1 MRASSLLTGLGAC
14 AGAGALAG
22 CAALVYGNR
31 VGLTRFT
38 TRFEQ
43 VTLSRAGAES
53 GGVAPAETP
62 LRVLHISDIHYVPGQ
77 RRKVEW
83 LKSLAELKPDLVV
96 NTGDNLSHQ
105 EAGPEVLEALE
116 PLLEFP
122 GVFVP
127 GSNDYYAPRRKNPL
141 RYFRGPSEL
150 DEDAVELPW
159 EDFFSGL
166 EESGWVNLTNRTWS
180 TTVNGRRLLFS
191 GVDDPH
197 IGLDEFQGW
206 PAAPENE
213 SGALRIGVA
222 HAPVS
227 SILQQFAQG
236 SSEDRPPENPPHEDQ
251 PSADLVLCG
260 HTHGGQ
266 ICLPGGHALV
276 TNCDLPRRQ
285 AKGLSSIRTPGGR
298 EVRLHVSAGI
308 GTSATAQVRL
318 NCPPEATLLS
328 LYH

>member
-22 CAALVYGNR
+22 GAALLYGNR

-43 VTLSRAGAES
+43 VQLSRPLAGS
-53 GGVAPAETP
+53 GDGEQTGSA
-62 LRVLHISDIHYVPGQ
+62 LRILHISDIHYVPGQ
-77 RRKVEW
+77 CRKVEW
-83 LKSLAELKPDLVV
+83 LKSLAGLKPDLVI

-105 EAGPEVLEALE
+105 KAGPEVLAALE

-127 GSNDYYAPRRKNPL
+127 GSNDYYAPKRKNPL
-141 RYFRGPSEL
+141 RYFRGPSSL

-159 EDFFSGL
+159 KDFFSGL
-166 EESGWVNLTNRTWS
+166 EEGGWVNLANRTWS
-180 TTVNGRRLLFS
+180 TAVNGHRLLFS

-206 PAAPENE
+206 PAAPKPE
-213 SGALRIGVA
+213 SSALRIGVA

-227 SILQQFAQG
+227 SILQQFAQATL
-236 SSEDRPPENPPHEDQ
+236 EDRSREDQ
-251 PSADLVLCG
+251 HSADLVLCG

-285 AKGLSSIRTPGGR
+285 AKGLSSIRTPGGH
-298 EVRLHVSAGI
+298 EVPLHVSAGI